1 MWDLVL
7 RINVIDGP
15 FLITVYALAAAVFI
29 YLLGRG
35 PGWSWVLTVI
45 VLLIVGAIV
54 GAGVLWTAVN
64 VLDVFGGPVDEAA
77 WLWVPAAFAGF
88 ALALWNLWYSRWWR
102 KLIAVLA
109 VPIFALTALLGIN
122 ASYGLNPTLGSL
134 LGVSTAGTIDL
145 DEPEGTPGTRPR
157 RAPLPDLDAA

>member
-1 MWDLVL
+1 M
-7 RINVIDGP
+7 IDGP
-15 FLITVYALAAAVFI
+15 FLITVYVLAAAVFI

-122 ASYGLNPTLGSL
+122 ASYGLNPHAR
-134 LGVSTAGTIDL
+134 VAPRHL
-145 DEPEGTPGTRPR
+145 DGRHDRPR
-157 RAPLPDLDAA
+157 RARGHARTRSHRAPLPDLDTA